1 MPRKRSPTKL
11 QVFNSIAAGSR
22 VRILVPNGI
31 GLDGLTYR
39 VRTGRAVLEGPHGWV
54 LNMGGRYGTPA
65 VATLENIVSVL
76 KGRKR
81 KHATR

>member
-1 MPRKRSPTKL
+1 VPRKRSQQTKL

-31 GLDGLTYR
+31 GLAGLTYR
-39 VRTGRAVLEGPHGWV
+39 VRTGRAVLKGPHGWV

-65 VATLENIVSVL
+65 VATVENIVSVIRE
-76 KGRKR
+76 RKA
-81 KHATR
+81 K